1 VQSIL
6 NFPDN
11 SKKMLQTFDPALDSR
26 CWAILRVCVEKRP
39 SISISLNLLKSL
51 SRVASHGLGRVESNR
66 SRADNESIELFEQ
79 VFDCMSLLFATNTR
93 AFCNAGVDLW
103 ASCAIDVVNLAQK
116 VSANEDNFCPVLQ
129 KLENCLL
136 GQFSSFLRLYANPK
150 NISSVLFI
158 F

>member
-1 VQSIL
+1 VHSIQL
-6 NFPDN
+6 
-11 SKKMLQTFDPALDSR
+11 
-26 CWAILRVCVEKRP
+26 LRLV
-39 SISISLNLLKSL
+39 SFNGNLFKSL
-51 SRVASHGLGRVESNR
+51 SRVANHGLGRVDSNT
-66 SRADNESIELFEQ
+66 SRTDNESIELFKQ
-79 VFDCMSLLFATNTR
+79 VFDCMSLLFSTNTR
-93 AFCNAGVDLW
+93 AFFNAGVDLW